1 MGGAVIDTGLFNWKA
16 FGGIKP
22 AYQVADETQWG
33 LTQIKKRGLRD
44 LGATLSPQSASAIAL
59 GMETLALRLMR
70 SQQNAM
76 KLATF
81 LDNHPNVAKVF
92 YPGLVDHPQHFMARE
107 QLNAGYGA
115 ILSFDLIDGIDPVA
129 FLNNLDLVICATHL
143 GDNRTLALPV
153 APTIY
158 FENSAQE
165 REEMGISDNMLRVSV
180 GIEDTDDLI
189 ADFLQALNAEYY
201 G

>member
-1 MGGAVIDTGLFNWKA
+1 
-16 FGGIKP
+16 
-22 AYQVADETQWG
+22 
-33 LTQIKKRGLRD
+33 
-44 LGATLSPQSASAIAL
+44 
-59 GMETLALRLMR
+59 
-70 SQQNAM
+70 
-76 KLATF
+76 
-81 LDNHPNVAKVF
+81 
-92 YPGLVDHPQHFMARE
+92 MARE

-165 REEMGISDNMLRVSV
+165 REEMGISNNMLRVSV